1 MAIFTINVRP
11 RIKLGVAGRSRESFI
26 TGEVKEYAEVR
37 VTSLKSDTAGGSILA
52 AVYNWFKGLFPAL
65 VDGSVKSYIIGL
77 LTVVKDLAT
86 RVGLLEDKYILKYVV
101 PVNTTSIELTTDKY
115 GNAFNF
121 GIGERFKV
129 YINGKSNTDESYAAL
144 YLQINNTS
152 TPQWLYAGSSAYPS
166 ILGYCCAYF
175 TNIWDLEISTD
186 SIQAR
191 LTSNRSNSALN
202 NFMQNTL
209 TLMSKPISIGGT
221 IQPPVTSIKI
231 ITSYTIY
238 AGSEIIIKTK

>member
-52 AVYNWFKGLFPAL
+52 AVYNWFKGIFPSL

-101 PVNTTSIELTTDKY
+101 PINTNTIILNSDKN

-121 GIGERFKV
+121 AKGETIRITIK
-129 YINGKSNTDESYAAL
+129 K
-144 YLQINNTS
+144 
-152 TPQWLYAGSSAYPS
+152 
-166 ILGYCCAYF
+166 
-175 TNIWDLEISTD
+175 
-186 SIQAR
+186 
-191 LTSNRSNSALN
+191 
-202 NFMQNTL
+202 
-209 TLMSKPISIGGT
+209 MSGMVFSDF
-221 IQPPVTSIKI
+221 
-231 ITSYTIY
+231 
-238 AGSEIIIKTK
+238 